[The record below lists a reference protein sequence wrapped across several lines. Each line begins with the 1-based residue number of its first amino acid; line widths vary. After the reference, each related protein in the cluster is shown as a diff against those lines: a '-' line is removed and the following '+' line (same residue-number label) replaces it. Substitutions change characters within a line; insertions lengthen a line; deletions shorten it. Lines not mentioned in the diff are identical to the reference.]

1 MNDELT
7 FSPALEFIKSK
18 HNGEIPYKYGANEC
32 AKMMTD
38 FAEAQNKEL
47 IEDYEEAKD
56 ISDENDLQFKVL
68 EAQNKELL
76 KERTQFRLD
85 LYVVLSKP
93 DGELREE
100 TLKLLEK

>member
-1 MNDELT
+1 MNK
-7 FSPALEFIKSK
+7 ALEFIKSK

-38 FAEAQNKEL
+38 FAE
-47 IEDYEEAKD
+47 
-56 ISDENDLQFKVL
+56 V
-68 EAQNKELL
+68 QNKELL